1 MKGVTAIVGLW
12 LPRQADLRQAGFR
25 RATASLRRQRPGPA
39 APDPGADQQRGR
51 QQAEEDHRTRERN
64 GTARNRAANL
74 ISMVILQ
81 TEVKDRGII
90 ILFIIPGFV
99 DTQMLKDS
107 APRISAEKSAGL
119 VIDRIGVLDASAA
132 ARLINYDGTVIHW

>member
-1 MKGVTAIVGLW
+1 
-12 LPRQADLRQAGFR
+12 
-25 RATASLRRQRPGPA
+25 
-39 APDPGADQQRGR
+39 
-51 QQAEEDHRTRERN
+51 
-64 GTARNRAANL
+64 
-74 ISMVILQ
+74 MVILQ

-90 ILFIIPGFV
+90 ISFIIPGFV
-99 DTQMLKDS
+99 DTQMLKDSGWPDS